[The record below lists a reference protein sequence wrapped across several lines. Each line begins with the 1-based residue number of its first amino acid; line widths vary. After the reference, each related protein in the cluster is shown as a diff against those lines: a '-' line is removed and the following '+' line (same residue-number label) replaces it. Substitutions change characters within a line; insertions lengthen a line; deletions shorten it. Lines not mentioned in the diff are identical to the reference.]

1 MGWGEES
8 QNRQTKEKKEKESLL
23 GKGQVAIFFFFLNQN
38 NEMQIPLWVD
48 SPCLWV
54 KQKTESVLEQLLIN
68 RTQQVTNGRD
78 V

>member
-23 GKGQVAIFFFFLNQN
+23 GKSQVAIFFFLNQN

-54 KQKTESVLEQLLIN
+54 KQKTESVLEQLLIT